1 MVKQLHEQARL
12 NIEEKTKHYLKHANK
27 GRREMVFKEGDQVW
41 IHLRKER
48 FPNERK
54 SKLMPRIDGPF
65 EIIKKISNNA
75 YKIDLQGKYDVS
87 NSFNVTDLIP
97 FIADEPD
104 LRSNPFQ
111 EGGDDMI
118 MDQSAKEDRDGEL
131 RDEPAEEENVLTFSK
146 GPMTRART
154 RKLIEAI
161 GGLIR
166 KSLKQEECLG
176 GSLILQDTLITIQAI
191 LPSS

>member
-12 NIEEKTKHYLKHANK
+12 NIEEKTKQYVKHANK

-54 SKLMPRIDGPF
+54 SKFIPRIDGPF

-131 RDEPAEEENVLTFSK
+131 RDE
-146 GPMTRART
+146 
-154 RKLIEAI
+154 
-161 GGLIR
+161 
-166 KSLKQEECLG
+166 
-176 GSLILQDTLITIQAI
+176 
-191 LPSS
+191 

>member
-12 NIEEKTKHYLKHANK
+12 NIEEKTKQYVKHANK

-75 YKIDLQGKYDVS
+75 YKIDLQGNYDVS
-87 NSFNVTDLIP
+87 NSFNVTDLIR
-97 FIADEPD
+97 FVADEPD

-111 EGGDDMI
+111 EGGDYMI

-131 RDEPAEEENVLTFSK
+131 RDAEEENVLTFSK
-146 GPMTRART
+146 GPMTRVRT

>member
-12 NIEEKTKHYLKHANK
+12 NIEAKTKQYVKHANK
-27 GRREMVFKEGDQVW
+27 GRREMVFEVGDQVW

-65 EIIKKISNNA
+65 EVIRKISDNA
-75 YKIDLQGKYDVS
+75 YKLDLRGKYDVS

-104 LRSNPFQ
+104 LRTNPFQ
-111 EGGDDMI
+111 VGGDDMI
-118 MDQSAKEDRDGEL
+118 MDQLVDKDGEGETEDTL
-131 RDEPAEEENVLTFSK
+131 AEEEDVLAIPT
-146 GPMTRART
+146 GPITRAMTRRL
-154 RKLIEAI
+154 KEADLSRSI
-161 GGLIR
+161 QRRI
-166 KSLKQEECLG
+166 LG
-176 GSLILQDTLITIQAI
+176 VHHKVS
-191 LPSS
+191 